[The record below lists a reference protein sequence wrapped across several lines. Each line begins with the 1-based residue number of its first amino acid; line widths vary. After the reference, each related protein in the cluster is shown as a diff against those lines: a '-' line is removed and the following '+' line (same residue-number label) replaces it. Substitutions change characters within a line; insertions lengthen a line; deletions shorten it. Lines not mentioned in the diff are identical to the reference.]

1 MTGRLKRLSSREI
14 LRVLKGFGF
23 EVESMRGSHAKLVR
37 EGGDGGDGGEQGRR
51 EVLVVPIQRTP
62 RIGTVHAIYRQAS
75 RFIPEDDLKPH
86 FFG

>member
-37 EGGDGGDGGEQGRR
+37 TGGDGGEQGRR